1 MFSSLDQILKFRS
14 EAMIKEKAAKEISIL
29 KRNKA
34 NSYKEKMQTKRE
46 LQIHSNVSASLQ
58 IPTSRKCQCLPEDT
72 GRPNISSRFMRHQ
85 EKSIFLEFQIKLNLD
100 QFFSGAYRNIIHI
113 TNFVPLSP
121 QVH

>member
-46 LQIHSNVSASLQ
+46 LQIHSNVSLQ

-85 EKSIFLEFQIKLNLD
+85 EKSIFLELQIKLNLG

-113 TNFVPLSP
+113 TKGTPCLS
-121 QVH
+121 